1 MVFELQF
8 RSERRCMAKRSR
20 LDPSLPNRIRFWRML
35 RNQTLVELGEQ
46 IGLPGPNLSNI
57 ETGKRQLTVP
67 VMQRIANALGV
78 TVADLLRLEVGGLT
92 SEEREMI
99 DTFREIPEPNRRL
112 VLGVLESQKIYRSPP
127 DC

>member
-1 MVFELQF
+1 
-8 RSERRCMAKRSR
+8 MAKRSR